1 MKRKITIRLDVDS
14 NLMVIF
20 YTENGNQAF
29 KRETLMELILIG
41 LGTVTKPQAVIQA
54 FNNARNSGRNYE
66 QNVTKPQAV
75 I

>member
-1 MKRKITIRLDVDS
+1 
-14 NLMVIF
+14 MVIF